1 MTQSDI
7 SFKDVNISDSK
18 FLYDLLK
25 NRDPITNISHKKM
38 PTFKEHKEFINSH
51 PYTKWYI
58 ILFKKRKAGSI
69 YLSKQD
75 EIGIF
80 IKKEFQNMELGTK
93 SLNLLMK
100 KIPRK
105 RYLANV
111 SPQNKNS
118 QKFFKNN
125 DFKLIQYTYELIPKI
140 ENSEKSD

>member
-7 SFKDVNISDSK
+7 SFKEVNESDSK

-38 PTFKEHKEFINSH
+38 PTFKEHKVFLNSH

-58 ILFKKRKAGSI
+58 ILFKKRKVGSI

-80 IKKEFQNMELGTK
+80 INKEFQSKEIGTK

-140 ENSEKSD
+140 EDNEKSN